1 MFYVLENTSTSML
14 LSGETINTSI
24 SEIILGLTLIRYVF
38 VVVRLRKQI
47 KSAIWRQPEKSFSP
61 FL

>member
-47 KSAIWRQPEKSFSP
+47 KRAIWRQPEKSFSP